1 MPFNPDIHH
10 RRSIRLP
17 GYDYTGAGAYF
28 ITICTQNRQCL
39 FGEIADG
46 VMRLN
51 EAGFM
56 IRQWFDELEKKFSA
70 IECDEFICMP
80 NHIHFI
86 VNVGADL
93 CVRPLPSSSH
103 GNPGQTRRSA
113 PTKPSLSDI
122 VQWFKTMTTNE
133 YIRCVKAKGWQ
144 TFPGK
149 LWQRNFHERIIRDEA
164 ELNGIRDYIQ
174 NNPAQW
180 EQDDLH
186 VSIRQPTA

>member
-1 MPFNPDIHH
+1 
-10 RRSIRLP
+10 
-17 GYDYTGAGAYF
+17 
-28 ITICTQNRQCL
+28 
-39 FGEIADG
+39 
-46 VMRLN
+46 
-51 EAGFM
+51 
-56 IRQWFDELEKKFSA
+56 
-70 IECDEFICMP
+70 
-80 NHIHFI
+80 
-86 VNVGADL
+86 
-93 CVRPLPSSSH
+93 
-103 GNPGQTRRSA
+103 
-113 PTKPSLSDI
+113 
-122 VQWFKTMTTNE
+122 MTTNE